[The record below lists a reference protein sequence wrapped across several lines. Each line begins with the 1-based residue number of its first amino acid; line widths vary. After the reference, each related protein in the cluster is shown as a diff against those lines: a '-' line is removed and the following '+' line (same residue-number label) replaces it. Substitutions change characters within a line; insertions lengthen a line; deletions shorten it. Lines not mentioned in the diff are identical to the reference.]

1 MGTVGSK
8 FTLASDQS
16 MGIDTVMKGDDVHY
30 VTQRFGFASIIIAL
44 IQLLFLTIAI
54 SMCGFAPFNVNAS
67 FGPYPDALSMIGAV
81 NSYEITASHQYWRFI
96 TASFITSGVI
106 HMLLNVLVLL
116 EAAAFL
122 EREWGTVKWLMI
134 YFFSAI
140 GSVSFS
146 CALDADDISVASSGA
161 IMGLFGAKMSEFLM
175 LMNFRTK
182 KTMSDEYYTKQIILM
197 LIVSAFVCNFTLF
210 PFVSWAGHFG
220 GFFCGFTI
228 GMILFSRKIKS
239 SGDRKLWI
247 GSGLVL
253 TALLLMTIVSML
265 VEANPREEL
274 GDVCNYYEEV
284 HLEGYDCYC
293 LF

>member
-1 MGTVGSK
+1 MKEERYDLRDVISDDSEMYGTIKSAASSWTMRSVWTMGTVGSK

-81 NSYEITASHQYWRFI
+81 NSYELTASHQYWRFI

-146 CALDADDISVASSGA
+146 CALDADDISVSNW
-161 IMGLFGAKMSEFLM
+161 MS
-175 LMNFRTK
+175 
-182 KTMSDEYYTKQIILM
+182 
-197 LIVSAFVCNFTLF
+197 IVFYFKHIADS
-210 PFVSWAGHFG
+210 
-220 GFFCGFTI
+220 
-228 GMILFSRKIKS
+228 
-239 SGDRKLWI
+239 
-247 GSGLVL
+247 
-253 TALLLMTIVSML
+253 
-265 VEANPREEL
+265 
-274 GDVCNYYEEV
+274 
-284 HLEGYDCYC
+284 
-293 LF
+293 